1 MRNNDPQYCSKSS
14 QNVFDKLSNKISAIR
29 GDINVAVKERR
40 RSISSDRQNSMSST
54 SSLATMNI
62 VAFSLHDDTSSIT
75 MQTRELSK
83 KSGEYQFLELLAI
96 ACITFEPTLIYD
108 DDAIPPLVECI
119 LANAFAKCL
128 MAATVNIGQLLT
140 QEIM

>member
-83 KSGEYQFLELLAI
+83 KSGEYQF
-96 ACITFEPTLIYD
+96 
-108 DDAIPPLVECI
+108 
-119 LANAFAKCL
+119 
-128 MAATVNIGQLLT
+128 
-140 QEIM
+140 